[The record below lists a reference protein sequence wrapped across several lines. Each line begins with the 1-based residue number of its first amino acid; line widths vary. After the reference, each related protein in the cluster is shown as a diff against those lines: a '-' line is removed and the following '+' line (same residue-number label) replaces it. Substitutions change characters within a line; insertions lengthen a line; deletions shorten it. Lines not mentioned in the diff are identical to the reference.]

1 MSDAVI
7 LVRWRNS
14 GNGPLC
20 SRYAWFGFGFSS
32 NVFQSPQIW
41 IWISSTYIYIIYNMC
56 MSINTMMYIF
66 TNKTKPCNTWSQI
79 ESICFIAYIS
89 PVHFPKSFTSCLPIL
104 KSCHVSSNYPPPFH
118 HDGGRIPWMM
128 CKKKHQSTGT
138 IQLTPD
144 GSGESVA
151 TSDGKNHNKTTTT
164 RNAREKNKG
173 KKNKHEDTKKNTRN
187 TETANTNNMFDSNV
201 SIEPCIVNIW
211 QVLYLVMQVT
221 PIPCNQEWVVSVFR
235 VKSCVKYNKSNHSG
249 YDWIWLDNRT
259 TS

>member
-1 MSDAVI
+1 MSFNPPKYEYEY
-7 LVRWRNS
+7 L
-14 GNGPLC
+14 LH
-20 SRYAWFGFGFSS
+20 
-32 NVFQSPQIW
+32 
-41 IWISSTYIYIIYNMC
+41 IYIIYNMC

-173 KKNKHEDTKKNTRN
+173 KKNKHEDTKKKHKKHRN
-187 TETANTNNMFDSNV
+187 SQHKQHVWQQRQHRTMYCKHLTSFVSGDASNSDPVQSRV
-201 SIEPCIVNIW
+201 SG
-211 QVLYLVMQVT
+211 LS
-221 PIPCNQEWVVSVFR
+221 IPS
-235 VKSCVKYNKSNHSG
+235 
-249 YDWIWLDNRT
+249 
-259 TS
+259 